1 MGLGIEFTELGRLNR
16 SEKMKNNVE
25 KSYGVALS
33 ENQLK
38 FLVNCIDIAQET
50 HSINPDKEE
59 SDIIRRLGRKHDEL
73 QDQEYQ
79 DNIYYELQ

>member
-1 MGLGIEFTELGRLNR
+1 LGVGIVITELGRLNR

-33 ENQLK
+33 EKQLK

>member
-1 MGLGIEFTELGRLNR
+1 
-16 SEKMKNNVE
+16 MKNNVE
-25 KSYGVALS
+25 NSYGVELS
-33 ENQLK
+33 EKQLK

-79 DNIYYELQ
+79 DNIYYELQWAPR

>member
-1 MGLGIEFTELGRLNR
+1 
-16 SEKMKNNVE
+16 MKNNVD

-33 ENQLK
+33 EKQLK
-38 FLVNCIDIAQET
+38 FLVNCIDIAQKT

-59 SDIIRRLGRKHDEL
+59 TDIIRRLGNKADEL
-73 QDQEYQ
+73 QDQDYQ

>member
-1 MGLGIEFTELGRLNR
+1 
-16 SEKMKNNVE
+16 MKNNVE

-33 ENQLK
+33 EKQLK
-38 FLVNCIDIAQET
+38 FLVNCIDIAQRT

-59 SDIIRRLGRKHDEL
+59 TDIIRRFGNKADEL
-73 QDQEYQ
+73 QDQDYQ

>member
-1 MGLGIEFTELGRLNR
+1 
-16 SEKMKNNVE
+16 MKNNVD

-33 ENQLK
+33 EKQLK
-38 FLVNCIDIAQET
+38 FLVNCIDIAQKT

-59 SDIIRRLGRKHDEL
+59 TDIIRRLGNKDDEL
-73 QDQEYQ
+73 QDQDYQ

>member
-1 MGLGIEFTELGRLNR
+1 M
-16 SEKMKNNVE
+16 
-25 KSYGVALS
+25 
-33 ENQLK
+33 
-38 FLVNCIDIAQET
+38 NCIDIAQET

-73 QDQEYQ
+73 QDQEYR

>member
-1 MGLGIEFTELGRLNR
+1 
-16 SEKMKNNVE
+16 MKNNVE

-33 ENQLK
+33 EKQLK

-59 SDIIRRLGRKHDEL
+59 TDIIRRLGRKHDEL
-73 QDQEYQ
+73 QDQDYQ
-79 DNIYYELQ
+79 DNIYYELLRALR

>member
-1 MGLGIEFTELGRLNR
+1 MMIPIGMTILKVEIM
-16 SEKMKNNVE
+16 MKNNIE

-33 ENQLK
+33 EKQLR

-59 SDIIRRLGRKHDEL
+59 SDLIRRLGKKADEL
-73 QDQEYQ
+73 EDEQYEDAY
-79 DNIYYELQ
+79 YYELK

>member
-1 MGLGIEFTELGRLNR
+1 
-16 SEKMKNNVE
+16 MKNNVD

-33 ENQLK
+33 EKQLK

-59 SDIIRRLGRKHDEL
+59 TDIIRRLGNKADEL
-73 QDQEYQ
+73 QDQDYQ
-79 DNIYYELQ
+79 DNIYYKLQ

>member
-1 MGLGIEFTELGRLNR
+1 M
-16 SEKMKNNVE
+16 MKNNVE

-33 ENQLK
+33 EKQLK

-59 SDIIRRLGRKHDEL
+59 SDLIRRLGKKADEL
-73 QDQEYQ
+73 EDEQYQ
-79 DNIYYELQ
+79 DAYYYELK

>member
-1 MGLGIEFTELGRLNR
+1 
-16 SEKMKNNVE
+16 MKNNVE

-33 ENQLK
+33 EKQLK
-38 FLVNCIDIAQET
+38 FLVNCIDNAQKT

-59 SDIIRRLGRKHDEL
+59 TDIIRRLGNKADEL
-73 QDQEYQ
+73 QDQDYQ

>member
-1 MGLGIEFTELGRLNR
+1 
-16 SEKMKNNVE
+16 MKNNVD

-33 ENQLK
+33 EKQLK
-38 FLVNCIDIAQET
+38 FLVNCIDFAQKT

-59 SDIIRRLGRKHDEL
+59 TDIIRRLGNKAEEL
-73 QDQEYQ
+73 QDQDYQ